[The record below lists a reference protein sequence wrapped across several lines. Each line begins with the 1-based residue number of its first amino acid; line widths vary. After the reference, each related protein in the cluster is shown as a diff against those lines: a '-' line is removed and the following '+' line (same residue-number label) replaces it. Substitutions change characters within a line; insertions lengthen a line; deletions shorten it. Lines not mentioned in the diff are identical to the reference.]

1 MKGMRRMIYLS
12 HKDLHDLSLNLLRNY
27 YKTEELPFCPL
38 SIDDFAQDYMKL
50 TVRYENLT
58 CKNRTVLGCIA
69 YENTV
74 LVLDPKDPATHI
86 PISARTVFLN
96 KSLKKRDQKG
106 RRNFTLAHEC
116 AHNAVHSIYPN
127 AWPEFQCREPGRK
140 YSLREL
146 ITGDDWCE
154 WQANTLASEL
164 LMPEHL
170 IIGIMDREGYKEKI
184 KIYPRNC
191 LLFEERRLV
200 RLMTDFLGVSK
211 SALLIRL
218 KQLDLL
224 DYRSQE
230 EYFEEEE
237 FDSLLGGF

>member
-1 MKGMRRMIYLS
+1 MVYLS
-12 HKDLHDLSLNLLRNY
+12 HNDLRDLATRLLCDY
-27 YKTEELPFCPL
+27 YNTKELPFCPL
-38 SIDDFAQDYMKL
+38 DIDHFAQHYMKL

-74 LVLDPKDPATHI
+74 VVLDPEDPSTHI
-86 PISARTVFLN
+86 PIEARTVFLN
-96 KSLKKRDQKG
+96 KCLKKSDQIG

-116 AHNAVHSIYPN
+116 SHQAVYSLFPN

-146 ITGDDWCE
+146 ISGDDWCE

-170 IIGIMDREGYKEKI
+170 IIGLMAREGYKDKV
-184 KIYPRNC
+184 KIYPMNC
-191 LLFEERRLV
+191 LLFEERRLI

-211 SALLIRL
+211 TALLIRL
-218 KQLDLL
+218 KQLGLL
-224 DYRSQE
+224 DQRSQE
-230 EYFEEEE
+230 EYWEKEE